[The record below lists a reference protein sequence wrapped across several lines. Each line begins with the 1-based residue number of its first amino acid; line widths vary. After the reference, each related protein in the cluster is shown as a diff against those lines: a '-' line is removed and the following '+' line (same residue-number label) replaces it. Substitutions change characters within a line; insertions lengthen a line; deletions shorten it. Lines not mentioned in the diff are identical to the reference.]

1 MSTIT
6 TPISSISG
14 VNQSS
19 TGAGTTVTASVTAD
33 GTSID
38 PTTSTTTG
46 GTADSPVSSTSTS
59 QMSDQDFLQLFV
71 AEMENQDPTSP
82 MDDSQMMTQMAQMQ
96 SLESSTNMEKAIDNL
111 STSYQSS
118 LTAQQNVVMSM
129 TNATAVSLIG
139 KDVRVKQDSVTY
151 SGLAGENDPIQV
163 NLGSN
168 DSATVQI
175 LDDSGNVVK
184 TLQAG
189 DKDSQNAATVAWD
202 GSTDAGG
209 TADAGTYKIN
219 VVGSDTDSSLYA
231 FVENTVQG
239 VGFSSYRRHPA
250 GRRTGNVGVRCHE
263 CVDDRRHRFI
273 HGVDVPF
280 NGHRA
285 PRKDGQGPG

>member
-1 MSTIT
+1 MSSIT
-6 TPISSISG
+6 APVSSISG
-14 VNQSS
+14 VNQPS
-19 TGAGTTVTASVTAD
+19 TTAGTTVTASVTAD

-38 PTTSTTTG
+38 PTTSSTTG
-46 GTADSPVSSTSTS
+46 STADSLVSSTSTS
-59 QMSDQDFLQLFV
+59 QMTDQDFLQLFV
-71 AEMENQDPTSP
+71 AEMEDQDPTSP
-82 MDDSQMMTQMAQMQ
+82 MSDSDMMTQMSQMQ
-96 SLESSTNMEKAIDNL
+96 SLESSTNMETAIDNL

-139 KDVRVKQDSVTY
+139 KDVTVKQSTVTY

-202 GSTDAGG
+202 GGTDAGG
-209 TADAGTYKIN
+209 TAAAGTYSIN
-219 VVGSDTDSSLYA
+219 VVGSDTDPSLYA
-231 FVENTVQG
+231 FV
-239 VGFSSYRRHPA
+239 
-250 GRRTGNVGVRCHE
+250 
-263 CVDDRRHRFI
+263 
-273 HGVDVPF
+273 
-280 NGHRA
+280 
-285 PRKDGQGPG
+285 